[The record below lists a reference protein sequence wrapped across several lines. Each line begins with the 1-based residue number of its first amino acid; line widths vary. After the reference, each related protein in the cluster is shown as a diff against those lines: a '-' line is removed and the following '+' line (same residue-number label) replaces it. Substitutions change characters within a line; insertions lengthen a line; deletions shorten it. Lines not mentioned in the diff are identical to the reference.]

1 MPGFLAF
8 VALAL
13 AVGALSYVAWI
24 SLQSL
29 LQARLLFRVR
39 ELARGPGPDGRMALR
54 GRVRVDEPLRLHGA
68 GPVLWRRAVHQ
79 VLVRSGKNRRW
90 KTVHEEVDLASFV
103 LVADGR
109 EVGLHEPPTEVQAVR
124 SRTDYDEPGGCLGGH
139 ERRVL
144 LQWLPMASALTAV
157 GRLEGRAGAWRLA
170 RDNKVGLLLSP
181 RDPESAAW
189 VEVAKGLGGLVV
201 VTVLTALGIWLY
213 YSRSL

>member
-1 MPGFLAF
+1 MPGLLAF

-13 AVGALSYVAWI
+13 AVGALSFFAWV

-29 LQARLLFRVR
+29 LQARLLFRAR

-54 GRVRVDEPLRLHGA
+54 GRVRVQEALRLHGA
-68 GPVLWRRAVHQ
+68 GPVLWRKATHQ

-90 KTVHEEVDLASFV
+90 KTVHEEEDVASFV

-109 EVGLHEPPTEVQAVR
+109 EVTLEGPPTEVQAAQT
-124 SRTDYDEPGGCLGGH
+124 RTDYDEPGGCLGGH
-139 ERRVL
+139 TRRVL
-144 LQWLPMASALTAV
+144 LQWLPVASTLTAV
-157 GRLEGRAGAWRLA
+157 GRLVPVAGGWRLA

-189 VEVAKGLGGLVV
+189 VEVAKGLAGLAA

-213 YSRSL
+213 YSRR